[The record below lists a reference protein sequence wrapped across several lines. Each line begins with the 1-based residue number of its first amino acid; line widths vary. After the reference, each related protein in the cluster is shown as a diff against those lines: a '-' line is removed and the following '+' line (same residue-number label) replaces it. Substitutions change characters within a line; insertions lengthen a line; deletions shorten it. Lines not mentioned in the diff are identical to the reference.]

1 MKKIIVFLLL
11 LVFSLPVMAQKETPE
26 VVINKFFEALS
37 NRDETA
43 LRATSTTDFLLLEDG
58 ELWTMDTLVSKID
71 GMKGREVKRVNDLK
85 FVKTEVNGNTA
96 WVAYHNTAVFS
107 MGERSRKVEW
117 LESAVLQKKG
127 NSWKIRMLHSTVVKK
142 SQ

>member
-1 MKKIIVFLLL
+1 MKKLIIFT
-11 LVFSLPVMAQKETPE
+11 LVILAALPSFAQKETPE
-26 VVINKFFEALS
+26 AVVNKFFEALS
-37 NRDETA
+37 KLDEGA

-58 ELWTMDTLVSKID
+58 EVWTIDTLVAKINA
-71 GMKGREVKRVNDLK
+71 MKGREVKRVNELK

-96 WVAYHNTAVFS
+96 WVAYHNTAVFK

-127 NSWKIRMLHSTVVKK
+127 NSWQIRMLHSTVVKK